1 MKYMTE
7 RKIKGL
13 TTELLCQYY
22 LTSLGYN
29 VSVPLGEDCKY
40 DMIADFGGMLTRI
53 QIKSCTEKENGI
65 SINLRSTSLSS
76 ENIVVRT
83 YSKDDIDLFGT
94 FYKGKMY
101 LIPVEECGVSTK
113 LLSFSSSKYS
123 SSKET
128 LLSDCEAECQ
138 IEKII
143 NGELFF
149 EQEQKSKVLQYDLKG
164 CFVKSYDSYCDAA
177 RAIGKRKESASHI
190 AQVCSGKRK
199 TAYGYIWKNE

>member
-1 MKYMTE
+1 MTE
-7 RKIKGL
+7 RKVKGL
-13 TTELLCQYY
+13 TVELLCQYY

-29 VSVPLGEDCKY
+29 VSIPLGEDCKY
-40 DMIADFGGMLTRI
+40 DMIADFDGILTRI
-53 QIKSCTEKENGI
+53 QIKSCIEKKNGI
-65 SINLRSTSLSS
+65 LINLRSTSLSS
-76 ENIVVRT
+76 RSTIVRT
-83 YSKDDIDLFGT
+83 YSKEDIDLFGT
-94 FYKGKMY
+94 FYKNKMY

-149 EQEQKSKVLQYDLKG
+149 EQVQNKKVLQYDLKG
-164 CFVKSYDSYCDAA
+164 NFIKSYDSYCDAA
-177 RAIGKRKESASHI
+177 IAIGKRKESASHI
-190 AQVCSGKRK
+190 AQVCAAKRK
-199 TAYGYIWKNE
+199 TAYGYIWKTE